1 MSLSRRQFLRTA
13 GRLAGGGLVLGGV
26 GLGGFLAWRQPRRQT
41 WRARAV
47 EDAGRPER
55 LTRPRRVVVIGG
67 GLAGMTAATELAA
80 RGFEVTLLE
89 RASQL
94 GGKLTGWPLE
104 LPAALGGQVV
114 MEHGFH
120 GFFRQYYNLGE
131 LLAAAGVGADLQP
144 LGGYPVLRPDRPA
157 EVFGGTS
164 SVFPLNLLQV
174 AARSPSLHW
183 SEFLG
188 DAPGLLELTRYREAE
203 TFARFDGLS
212 FADFVREERIRGG
225 IVDAV
230 LRPFG
235 KTTLNA
241 LERLSA
247 AEALRFFHFYFM
259 GNPEGL
265 GFSCL
270 GRDVV
275 TAVIAPLER
284 RMVSLAVTVRRG
296 ALARHLVRE
305 GDRVVGVALEGNQGA
320 EGPRA
325 TVPAAAVPA
334 RGWLTVDT
342 AEGPVFVGRQGGGF
356 RALDGRCTHMG
367 CAVAAVEEGFLCPC
381 HAGRYDAAGRPIA
394 GPPVRPLAALPVHVA
409 GGADVAGAVAGAV
422 AVAVGGTAPA
432 AEEVLPCDACV
443 VACEVR
449 GLQRLMR
456 LSDLGPAQASLGRA
470 VARMGEA
477 DPYAVVR
484 FWFDRPVL
492 QDRAPFYTVGGYDY
506 TDAIAVYSAFQQ
518 PFIDWARGWAGGGA
532 VIETHAYAIRPE
544 RQGALTRYR
553 DALLAELRRAF
564 PELREARVLHE
575 EAMAQDNFTRFAPGD
590 YASRPATA
598 TPLANLFLAGD
609 HVRLPVPAFL
619 MEAAVV
625 SGRLAVNEILW
636 REGLR
641 EIPIGT
647 VPLTGPL
654 A

>member
-1 MSLSRRQFLRTA
+1 
-13 GRLAGGGLVLGGV
+13 
-26 GLGGFLAWRQPRRQT
+26 
-41 WRARAV
+41 
-47 EDAGRPER
+47 
-55 LTRPRRVVVIGG
+55 
-67 GLAGMTAATELAA
+67 
-80 RGFEVTLLE
+80 
-89 RASQL
+89 
-94 GGKLTGWPLE
+94 
-104 LPAALGGQVV
+104 
-114 MEHGFH
+114 
-120 GFFRQYYNLGE
+120 
-131 LLAAAGVGADLQP
+131 
-144 LGGYPVLRPDRPA
+144 
-157 EVFGGTS
+157 
-164 SVFPLNLLQV
+164 
-174 AARSPSLHW
+174 
-183 SEFLG
+183 
-188 DAPGLLELTRYREAE
+188 
-203 TFARFDGLS
+203 
-212 FADFVREERIRGG
+212 
-225 IVDAV
+225 
-230 LRPFG
+230 
-235 KTTLNA
+235 
-241 LERLSA
+241 
-247 AEALRFFHFYFM
+247 
-259 GNPEGL
+259 
-265 GFSCL
+265 
-270 GRDVV
+270 
-275 TAVIAPLER
+275 
-284 RMVSLAVTVRRG
+284 MVSLGVTVRRG

>member
-1 MSLSRRQFLRTA
+1 MALSRRQFLRTA
-13 GRLAGGGLVLGGV
+13 GRLVGGGLVVG
-26 GLGGFLAWRQPRRQT
+26 GLGMGGLLAWRQPRRQL
-41 WRARAV
+41 WAPHVA
-47 EDAGRPER
+47 DDDQRPVR
-55 LTRPRRVVVIGG
+55 LSRPRRVVVIGG
-67 GLAGMTAATELAA
+67 GLAGITAATELAA
-80 RGFEVTLLE
+80 RGFVVTLLE
-89 RASQL
+89 RAPEL
-94 GGKLTGWPLE
+94 GGKLAGWPLE
-104 LPAALGGQVV
+104 LPAALGGRVT

-131 LLAAAGVGADLQP
+131 LLVAAGVGADLAP
-144 LGGYPVLRPDRPA
+144 LDGYPVLRPGRPA
-157 EVFGGTS
+157 EVFGGVS

-183 SEFLG
+183 GEFPG

-203 TFARFDGLS
+203 TFARFDGMS
-212 FADFVREERIRGG
+212 FADFVREVNIHGG

-275 TAVIAPLER
+275 TAVLAPLAR
-284 RMVSLAVTVRRG
+284 RMEALGVNIRRG

-305 GDRVVGVALEGNQGA
+305 GDRVVAVALEGGGA
-320 EGPRA
+320 DGPRA
-325 TVPAAAVPA
+325 TVDAAAVPE
-334 RGWLTVDT
+334 RGWLPVDT
-342 AEGPVFVGRQGGGF
+342 SEGPVFISRQGSGF
-356 RALDGRCTHMG
+356 RALDGRCTHKG

-381 HAGRYDAAGRPIA
+381 HAGRYDDAGRPIA
-394 GPPVRPLAALPVHVA
+394 GPPERPLAVLPVHVT
-409 GGADVAGAVAGAV
+409 GVGKPAGAVSL
-422 AVAVGGTAPA
+422 AVGGPAPV
-432 AEEVLPCDACV
+432 AEETLPCDACV

-456 LSDLGPAQASLGRA
+456 LSDLGPAGAPFVRA
-470 VARMGEA
+470 VGRMGEA

-484 FWFDRPVL
+484 FWLDRPVAP
-492 QDRAPFYTVGGYDY
+492 DRAPFYTVGGYDY
-506 TDAIAVYSAFQQ
+506 TDAIAVYSVFQQ
-518 PFIDWARGWAGGGA
+518 PFIDWARTRPQGGA

-544 RQGALTRYR
+544 RQGSLGRYR
-553 DALLAELRRAF
+553 DALLAELRQAF

-575 EAMAQDNFTRFAPGD
+575 EAMTQDNFTRFAPGD
-590 YASRPATA
+590 RASRPTTT
-598 TPLANLFLAGD
+598 TPLTNLFLAGD

-625 SGRLAVNEILW
+625 SGRLAANEIL
-636 REGLR
+636 RSEGLR
-641 EIPIGT
+641 EIPIST